1 MLGLLLASV
10 VFEED
15 VGMTALSIGA
25 ILLLIAPDHEEAFTG
40 VGCPAHGDRQE
51 WPHVVRKP
59 DAVPA

>member
-1 MLGLLLASV
+1 MLRLLVATA

-15 VGMTALSIGA
+15 VGMTALSIGT
-25 ILLLIAPDHEEAFTG
+25 ILLLIAPDDEEAFTG
-40 VGCPAHGDRQE
+40 VGRPTHGDRQE